1 MLNSSLPSILI
12 LGHSGFIG
20 SHITKALADCCTHN
34 VVKLNL
40 RVGPNMSSSLIAN
53 HLQHLEPPHF
63 VLNLIGSGL
72 SRITADEELM
82 HITNSLFPVLLAE
95 AIQLCRWDSTLLV
108 HIGSSLEA
116 TDPRY
121 ESLYARTKAVG
132 SERLYDLRK
141 RTGQKIQLLWISN
154 TYGPNQPSGRLVSHA
169 IAAARA
175 EKSFPLRFPH
185 RIRSFC
191 FIGDVVAVLMAA
203 VSKNS
208 SIRDAF
214 IVGPGETS
222 LTEVRNLIYQLIT
235 GKDYVWTHPDESLGP
250 SDPYSQAPSH
260 NNLFYPNID
269 VIRCN
274 TSLFEG
280 IKWQLNTK

>member
-1 MLNSSLPSILI
+1 MLKSSGPSILI

-20 SHITKALADCCTHN
+20 SHITKALTDCRTN
-34 VVKLNL
+34 TVMRLNL
-40 RVGPNMSSSLIAN
+40 RVGPNMSSSLVAN
-53 HLQHLEPPHF
+53 HLQHFEPPHV

-72 SRITADEELM
+72 SSVTADEKLM
-82 HITNSLFPVLLAE
+82 HFTNSLFPVLLAE
-95 AIQLCRWDSTLLV
+95 AIQLCGWDSTLLV

-116 TDPRY
+116 TDARY
-121 ESLYARTKAVG
+121 ESLYARSKAVG
-132 SERLYDLRK
+132 SEKLHDLRR
-141 RTGQKIQLLWISN
+141 RTGQKIQILWISN
-154 TYGPNQPSGRLVSHA
+154 TYGPQQPSDRLISHA

-175 EKSFPLRFPH
+175 ENSFPLRYPH

-203 VSKNS
+203 VSKPS

-222 LTEVRNLIYQLIT
+222 LTELRNLIYQLVT
-235 GKDYVWTHPDESLGP
+235 GENYGWTHPDESLGL
-250 SDPYSQAPSH
+250 SDPYNQAPSPK
-260 NNLFYPNID
+260 NLWYPNID

-280 IKWQLNTK
+280 IKWQLNAK